1 MHDDR
6 QFRRAPVDL
15 APAVGGRTTDRIRG
29 DRPAV
34 KPLAVLTLVL
44 ACGLTACGS
53 APVGD
58 YPASEARFD
67 RITTEPETRLAREG
81 GPLAGQT
88 GPAQARGV
96 GASVAGIALR
106 LKGVPYVYGGTTP
119 AGFDCSGL
127 VHYVYAQAGVQVPRT
142 ARAQMEA
149 ATKINPDHAQPGDL
163 LFFHTKA
170 GWHVAI
176 YLGRD
181 KFIHAPWP
189 GIPVS
194 TASLRDEF
202 YRERLKAAG
211 RLTPD

>member
-6 QFRRAPVDL
+6 QSDRASIDG
-15 APAVGGRTTDRIRG
+15 APAVGALTTARTQLR
-29 DRPAV
+29 RPAV
-34 KPLAVLTLVL
+34 KAPAILLLVS

-58 YPASEARFD
+58 YPPSEARFD
-67 RITTEPETRLAREG
+67 RTLS
-81 GPLAGQT
+81 GPQAGASQ
-88 GPAQARGV
+88 GRSV
-96 GASVAGIALR
+96 GESVAGIALR
-106 LKGVPYVYGGTTP
+106 LKGVPYVYGGSTP

-127 VHYVYAQAGVQVPRT
+127 VYYAYAQAGVQVPRT
-142 ARAQMEA
+142 ARAQLDA
-149 ATKINPDHAQPGDL
+149 ATKISPDRAQPGDL
-163 LFFHTKA
+163 LFFHTQA

-176 YLGRD
+176 YLGND

-202 YRERLKAAG
+202 YREKLKAAG
-211 RLTPD
+211 RVTPG

>member
-6 QFRRAPVDL
+6 QSDSASIDD
-15 APAVGGRTTDRIRG
+15 AHAVGARTTVRTRVR
-29 DRPAV
+29 RPAV
-34 KPLAVLTLVL
+34 KAPAVLLLVS

-53 APVGD
+53 APVGS

-67 RITTEPETRLAREG
+67 RAVSGLQV
-81 GPLAGQT
+81 GPSQG
-88 GPAQARGV
+88 RSV
-96 GASVAGIALR
+96 GESVAGIALG
-106 LKGVPYVYGGTTP
+106 LKGVPYVYGGSTP

-127 VHYVYAQAGVQVPRT
+127 VQYAYAQAGVQVPRT
-142 ARAQMEA
+142 ARAQMDA
-149 ATKINPDHAQPGDL
+149 ATKIRPDRAQPGDL
-163 LFFHTKA
+163 LFFHTQA

-176 YLGRD
+176 YLGND

-202 YRERLKAAG
+202 YREKLKAAG
-211 RLTPD
+211 RVAPG

>member
-34 KPLAVLTLVL
+34 KPLAVLALVL

-67 RITTEPETRLAREG
+67 RAVSGLQ
-81 GPLAGQT
+81 AGSSQ
-88 GPAQARGV
+88 GHSV
-96 GASVAGIALR
+96 GESVAGIALR

-163 LFFHTKA
+163 LFFHTKP

-194 TASLRDEF
+194 TASLRDDF

-211 RLTPD
+211 RLTPG